1 MAGEKFCVNCK
12 YCLEV
17 EYPEDSDFYC
27 IRKVEPRVDLVTGRT
42 YYPKKKYCYSL
53 RDSQNALNCGEIGRY
68 FEPKDL

>member
-17 EYPEDSDFYC
+17 ECQEYSDYFC
-27 IRKVEPRVDLVTGRT
+27 IRDAEPRINLVTGHE
-42 YYPKKKYCYSL
+42 YYHGKKYCYTL
-53 RDSQNALNCGEIGRY
+53 RESQNALICGGIGRY